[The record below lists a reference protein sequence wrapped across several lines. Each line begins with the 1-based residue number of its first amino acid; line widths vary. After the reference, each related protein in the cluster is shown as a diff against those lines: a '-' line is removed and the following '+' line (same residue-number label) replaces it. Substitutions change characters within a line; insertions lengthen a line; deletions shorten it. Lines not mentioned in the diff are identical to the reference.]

1 MSIERER
8 VKSLHTAMDEALTA
22 VGKVHGFEY
31 KSAGLRFGDVEVSGR
46 VSFILAGK
54 VAVAMQE
61 KTGHLAQGD
70 LKIGDR
76 VTIRNERS
84 TDTYTIEKFTPGGGS
99 HIKRERD
106 GKKFRCRQAGLVKV
120 KS

>member
-8 VKSLHTAMDEALTA
+8 VKSLHTAVNEAMEA
-22 VGKVHGFEY
+22 VGRVHGFEY
-31 KSAGLRFGDVEVSGR
+31 RSGTFSFGDVEVNGR

-54 VAVAMQE
+54 VAVAMQN
-61 KTGHLAQGD
+61 KTGHLAVGD

-76 VTIRNERS
+76 VKLRSERNNE
-84 TDTYTIEKFTPGGGS
+84 TYTIEKFTPAGGS

-106 GKKFRCRQAGLVKV
+106 GKKFRCRQMALVGV